1 MKYICYQILDNI
13 LITTTV
19 NLNMFQEIT
28 DNDEEC
34 CSICLETINKNK
46 NKVIT
51 NCGHIFHCI
60 CLIKNVSI
68 NGVACPYCRT
78 NISEE
83 EKIYEEIS
91 VEETPNRGILEY
103 YHTNLSLID
112 NQTAINNLRSNDE
125 IIRSNNE
132 IIRSN
137 DEIIRSNDEII
148 FNNYYIPD
156 NDENIEINNIDNRY
170 LSNHQSRINRRLN
183 SSEELTILTREH
195 QRIEREIQAAIQ
207 SNNIRIP
214 PPTPLTHFERA
225 IISHWRSSN
234 I

>member
-1 MKYICYQILDNI
+1 
-13 LITTTV
+13 
-19 NLNMFQEIT
+19 MFQEIT

-51 NCGHIFHCI
+51 NCGHTFHCI

-112 NQTAINNLRSNDE
+112 NQTAINNLRSN
-125 IIRSNNE
+125 NE

-137 DEIIRSNDEII
+137 YEII

-214 PPTPLTHFERA
+214 PPTPLTPFERER
-225 IISHWRSSN
+225 ISHWRSSN

>member
-1 MKYICYQILDNI
+1 MKYICYQILYY
-13 LITTTV
+13 ITTVTV

-51 NCGHIFHCI
+51 NCGHTFHCI

-68 NGVACPYCRT
+68 NGFACPYCRT

-91 VEETPNRGILEY
+91 VEETTNRGILEY
-103 YHTNLSLID
+103 NHMNFVIID
-112 NQTAINNLRSNDE
+112 NQTGMIDLRSNDE
-125 IIRSNNE
+125 IIHYNNE
-132 IIRSN
+132 IIH
-137 DEIIRSNDEII
+137 
-148 FNNYYIPD
+148 NNY
-156 NDENIEINNIDNRY
+156 ENIHNYYENIDINNIDNMY
-170 LSNHQSRINRRLN
+170 LSYHQSRINRRLY

-195 QRIEREIQAAIQ
+195 QHIEREIQAALQ

-214 PPTPLTHFERA
+214 PPTHSTPFERA
-225 IISHWRSSN
+225 RISQWRSSN

>member
-1 MKYICYQILDNI
+1 MKYICYQILYY
-13 LITTTV
+13 ITTVTV

-51 NCGHIFHCI
+51 NCGHTFHCI

-91 VEETPNRGILEY
+91 VEETTNRGILEY
-103 YHTNLSLID
+103 NHMNFVIID
-112 NQTAINNLRSNDE
+112 NQTGMIDLRSNDE
-125 IIRSNNE
+125 IIHYNNE
-132 IIRSN
+132 IIH
-137 DEIIRSNDEII
+137 
-148 FNNYYIPD
+148 NNY
-156 NDENIEINNIDNRY
+156 ENIHNNYENIDINIDNRY
-170 LSNHQSRINRRLN
+170 LSYHQSRINRRLY

-195 QRIEREIQAAIQ
+195 QHIEREIQAALQ
-207 SNNIRIP
+207 SNNIRIQ
-214 PPTPLTHFERA
+214 PPTHSTPFERA
-225 IISHWRSSN
+225 RISQWRSSN